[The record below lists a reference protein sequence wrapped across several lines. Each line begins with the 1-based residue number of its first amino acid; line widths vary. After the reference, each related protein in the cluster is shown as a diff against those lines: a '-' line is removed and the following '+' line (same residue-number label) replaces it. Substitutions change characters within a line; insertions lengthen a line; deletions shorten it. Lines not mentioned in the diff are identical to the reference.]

1 MRIVEL
7 RPGME
12 GVDLKVRIINL
23 KNPRRVKT
31 ARGLEH
37 LLVEGEVEDETG
49 RELLNVWNES
59 IGQLEGVGEGSI
71 VELRN
76 CFITSFQGVI
86 HINVGRESEIRL
98 VEK

>member
-49 RELLNVWNES
+49 RALLNVWNES
-59 IGQLEGVGEGSI
+59 IEQLESIGEGSI

-86 HINVGRESEIRL
+86 HINIGRESEIRL
-98 VEK
+98 VGK

>member
-37 LLVEGEVEDETG
+37 LLVEGEVEDGTG
-49 RELLNVWNES
+49 RALLNVWNES
-59 IGQLEGVGEGSI
+59 IRQLEGVGEGSI

-86 HINVGRESEIRL
+86 HINIGRESEIRL
-98 VEK
+98 VRE